1 MSTNSKEI
9 YLIRHGETEYNRMGI
24 VQGRGVNESLN
35 DNGRQQ
41 ALKFFQAYHHIPFD
55 AVHTS
60 TLKRSRETV
69 DSFIKKGIGHYEFE
83 ELDEICWGKYE
94 GIKSTPSMKHEYKTM
109 MTDWA
114 KGIYHTKIEGGE
126 NPLELQARQQGY
138 IDALHELD
146 EELILICSHGRAMR
160 SLLCTMLGQ
169 ELKEM
174 SNYPH
179 GNLSLYK
186 ILLKDRRF
194 EVEIF
199 NNRDHLR
206 Y

>member
-1 MSTNSKEI
+1 MGTNRKEI
-9 YLIRHGETEYNRMGI
+9 YLIRHGETNYNLKGI

-35 DNGRQQ
+35 ETGRQQ
-41 ALKFFQAYHHIPFD
+41 ALRFFDAYHHIPFE

-60 TLKRSRETV
+60 TLKRSQETV
-69 DSFIKKGIGHYEFE
+69 NAFIKKGIPHKAFE

-94 GIKSTPSMKHEYKTM
+94 GVKSTPTMKHEYKTM

-114 KGIYHTKIEGGE
+114 NGIYQTKIEGGE
-126 NPLELQARQQGY
+126 NPLELQARQQRY
-138 IDALHELD
+138 IEALHKME

-160 SLLCTMLGQ
+160 SLLCTMMGQ

-186 ILLKDRRF
+186 LIIEDQRF
-194 EVEIF
+194 NLEIF

-206 Y
+206 F